1 MRVRVFRNLTRR
13 CLSMQAR
20 TPTGWRT
27 IAHADSVVL
36 RDVAFRVSEAGRQRV
51 LATGRKTVHAWAE
64 GTLEGW
70 AGDTREEG
78 MSALAA
84 RAPVVFCRRFARA
97 AAPGPLP
104 TPVTYDPRRF
114 RTFVVRQS
122 DAPVVQA
129 RQAVLSIHHG
139 VTISA

>member
-27 IAHADSVVL
+27 IAHAESVVL
-36 RDVAFRVSEAGRQRV
+36 RDATFRVSEAGRQRV

-64 GTLEGW
+64 GDLAEWTGE
-70 AGDTREEG
+70 TREEG
-78 MSALAA
+78 LSALPA
-84 RAPVVFCRRFARA
+84 RAPVTARRFNA
-97 AAPGPLP
+97 ALSIGPLS

-114 RTFVVRQS
+114 RTFVVRHS
-122 DAPVVQA
+122 DAPVAQA

-139 VTISA
+139 VTINA

>member
-70 AGDTREEG
+70 AGDTREASTWAFNFSIG
-78 MSALAA
+78 MAA
-84 RAPVVFCRRFARA
+84 CRFARA
-97 AAPGPLP
+97 ATPGPLS

-114 RTFVVRQS
+114 HTFVVRQS

-139 VTISA
+139 VTINA

>member
-27 IAHADSVVL
+27 IAHADSVAL

-64 GTLEGW
+64 GELTEWTGNV
-70 AGDTREEG
+70 REES
-78 MSALAA
+78 MATLPA
-84 RAPVVFCRRFARA
+84 RAPGS
-97 AAPGPLP
+97 PGPLS
-104 TPVTYDPRRF
+104 TPVTYNPRRF
-114 RTFVVRQS
+114 RTFVVRHS
-122 DAPVVQA
+122 DAPVIQA
-129 RQAVLSIHHG
+129 RQAVLSVHHG
-139 VTISA
+139 VTINA

>member
-27 IAHADSVVL
+27 IAHAESVVL

-64 GTLEGW
+64 GDLVEW
-70 AGDTREEG
+70 AGTAREASTWALNFSVG
-78 MSALAA
+78 LAA
-84 RAPVVFCRRFARA
+84 HRKPLPLL
-97 AAPGPLP
+97 PGPLP

-114 RTFVVRQS
+114 RTFVVRHS

-129 RQAVLSIHHG
+129 QQAVLSIRHG
-139 VTISA
+139 VTIRA

>member
-27 IAHADSVVL
+27 IAHAESVVL
-36 RDVAFRVSEAGRQRV
+36 RDATFRVSEAGRQRV

-64 GTLEGW
+64 GELMEWTGE
-70 AGDTREEG
+70 TREEG
-78 MSALAA
+78 MSALPA
-84 RAPVVFCRRFARA
+84 RAPIVFCRRWPGTGS
-97 AAPGPLP
+97 PGPLS

-114 RTFVVRQS
+114 RTFVVRHS

-129 RQAVLSIHHG
+129 RDAVLSIHHG